1 MNKQLIDNF
10 VSDQDMFKR
19 MHLYTGLDAFED
31 MRKTLDNTDAVLQ
44 DAFSLGQLE
53 SKRWLVDTLKKT
65 DSIYALGT
73 VFLCAGWYGTLASM
87 LFDCGID
94 IRCIRSFDID
104 PSCGTI
110 AETVNRQHV
119 LNEWKFKATTDDIS
133 NVEFDNYKY
142 TTLRKDGT
150 GVELCESADTIINT
164 SCEHIENFAEWYAKI
179 PKGRLVILQSN
190 NYFELPEHINCVTD
204 EDQFATQAPMQ
215 KVVFKGSMLLP
226 KYKRFMI
233 IGYR

>member
-179 PKGRLVILQSN
+179 PNGKLVVLQSN
-190 NYFELPEHINCVTD
+190 DYFEVPDHINCSADLDT
-204 EDQFATQAPMQ
+204 FSKSAPMSDV
-215 KVVFKGSMLLP
+215 KFEGELFLSN
-226 KYKRFMI
+226 YTRFMK
-233 IGYR
+233 IGFK